1 MLYKK
6 QGFHS
11 LIQIAGVYD
20 TQEALMLADCGVHCL
35 GLPLRLPVNKEDITE
50 DEAREIIAETR
61 DKILPVCITYL
72 NTATE
77 IATFCT
83 ELNIQHVQLH
93 GEIDLAELAK
103 LTEIAPALYIIKSL
117 VVHSNGSNRD
127 ALHSMVK
134 ETAPYVDAFITDTH
148 NPETGA
154 DGATGLTHDWNISAE
169 LVKRSPRPV
178 ILAGGLT
185 PENVAQ
191 AIAAVRPAG
200 VDAHT
205 GVENDTGRKDRDLVC
220 AFAKEARKAF
230 AALR

>member
-50 DEAREIIAETR
+50 DEARGIITATR
-61 DKILPVCITYL
+61 DKIIPIGITYL

-77 IATFCT
+77 IASFCND
-83 ELNIQHVQLH
+83 LNIQHVQLH
-93 GEIDLAELAK
+93 GEIDLDELAK

-127 ALHSMVK
+127 SLLSMMNKAV
-134 ETAPYVDAFITDTH
+134 PYVDAFITDTH

-154 DGATGLTHDWNISAE
+154 DGATGLTHDWSISAE
-169 LVKRSPRPV
+169 LVKNSPRPV

-191 AIAAVRPAG
+191 AIATVRPAG

-205 GVENDTGRKDRDLVC
+205 GVENETGRKDYKLVC
-220 AFAKEARKAF
+220 TFTEEAKKAF